1 MIEEI
6 ESCFSEENSIGE
18 ESNEV
23 GDHLDIDE
31 AAIME
36 IIGKDLQQLTPEK
49 PQYDVTSVVSEEEFE
64 PQTANKDLDHA
75 KSQDAIL

>member
-6 ESCFSEENSIGE
+6 ESCFSEENSIGG

-36 IIGKDLQQLTPEK
+36 IIGKDLQQHMPEQ
-49 PQYDVTSVVSEEEFE
+49 PHYEVTSLISEDVE

-75 KSQDAIL
+75 KSQDAIR